1 MGIQFADKDFKRSDA
16 IVLSFR
22 KPITHEADKVAELAE
37 KSCCETFDLKFQEMF
52 SFSVEDMAVSTVA
65 KELEGDKVECDMHQ
79 GDKVG
84 ASAVG
89 ELSRTVNKENSL
101 FICIVV
107 VL

>member
-1 MGIQFADKDFKRSDA
+1 
-16 IVLSFR
+16 
-22 KPITHEADKVAELAE
+22 
-37 KSCCETFDLKFQEMF
+37 
-52 SFSVEDMAVSTVA
+52 MAVSTVA